1 MFLVITYSI
10 MKRKSEHKSVAAFVC
25 LSLFFWILHYLPFLL
40 AIVLSPFSFV
50 YCIISLFFW
59 LLYYLSLFFWLLYY
73 MSLFFW
79 LMYYLPFLLAI
90 VLSPFSFGY
99 CIICPFS
106 INGFWLGTVV
116 MVIVWWSDLQLH
128 KQSIPI
134 TTYVVISTP
143 AQARCTLY
151 NIMWWSMSVTCM
163 RQIGG
168 FQLRVLRFSPPIKLT
183 ATI

>member
-10 MKRKSEHKSVAAFVC
+10 MKRKSERKSVAAFVC

-40 AIVLSPFSFV
+40 AIVLSPFSLG
-50 YCIISLFFW
+50 YCIISLFFC
-59 LLYYLSLFFWLLYY
+59 LLYYLSLFFGYCIISLSFWLLYY
-73 MSLFFW
+73 L
-79 LMYYLPFLLAI
+79 LFLLAI
-90 VLSPFSFGY
+90 VFSPFSFGY
-99 CIICPFS
+99 CVICLFS

-116 MVIVWWSDLQLH
+116 MVIVWWLDLQLH

-134 TTYVVISTP
+134 TTYVVISNP

-151 NIMWWSMSVTCM
+151 NIMWWSMLVTCM
-163 RQIGG
+163 RQFGG
-168 FQLRVLRFSPPIKLT
+168 FQLRLLRFSPPIKLT